1 LDPLNWRHYF
11 LLLYWVFFRPTA
23 LKCYL
28 YRAEPELYRSE
39 GGGLFLGKAFIS
51 IAYWNVFLITWRI
64 WAVATLSFVIFN
76 ILLKHHAILT
86 SVSSQ
91 KLSQVSFVYLLGQAT
106 AWLWGEYSNSGFASA
121 TVFASMTALF
131 LERSK
136 GLTIRLFTF
145 INIFIAFTMASFVPF
160 SLPLAGPTWVVSW
173 MAIGVASGLSFRPIR
188 NGVFGSLM
196 MIIIFLFYGFLPAAW
211 GGLGHGDVFAR
222 IREVYYRLFMFT
234 SVWGFGVM
242 RIPFYTLQV
251 ASFVLQPW
259 RLPHPL
265 WWDELSVLPL
275 WGAQREM
282 ASLWRE
288 GEEQALKSLVRLA
301 ANPFQYWVLQRALVR
316 HYHTICNPIAF
327 LYCILRFKALD
338 TYAIAPVAT
347 SEWLDLP
354 SVRQIYLAEL
364 AGGLSAPWQRQSYW
378 RWAVYSLTRPL
389 RLNCHTPLTDLA
401 GLLLGINIML
411 DTSDT
416 VTTLQEKT
424 LLDVLEPIF
433 FQPLLVYPGGSELQS
448 SFACIIHSL
457 KVTSLSD
464 FTQMPTLLRAM
475 PSVQDAIRPEVIE
488 ILQRFGNIS
497 NNIAVAKAASSRLN
511 QLAAFA
517 RATEALEELGPFIEQ
532 TVVVPEKV
540 LLLRIRNHWRT
551 LVAEAGGRLGEQ
563 VQHKRVVN
571 PYVAGNPVK
580 GGLFVGR
587 DEILG
592 QLEELWLKPG
602 QVDSLV
608 LYGHRRMGKSSILQ
622 NLPHRLDPATNWVV
636 DFNLQTVNRSDTGS
650 LLFDLASKMHDAV
663 LRHPDVQTPATTSAE
678 WIVPEESAF
687 RANYQRAFSRWLDRL
702 APVVTGRRFI
712 IAVDEYELLEEAM
725 AEGSLDAQLTRYLR
739 GVIQSREWFV
749 LALAGLYTLQE
760 QCHNYWHPLF
770 ASIKPRKVS
779 FLSPAATRRLL
790 TQPSDDFPLDYTPD
804 TVDAIYA
811 LTHGQPYLVQL
822 IGQNLVAHYNRQV
835 LDGERQPDQPLS
847 LNDLEAII
855 TSPEFFED
863 GDPYF
868 SGVWAQAKDSP
879 PCQHPVLYAL
889 TAGPASL
896 AHLAKLT
903 ALPVE
908 DVTAAL
914 STLEAH
920 DVIILGTDGDY
931 SFTVELMRRWVDQLL
946 PSGTS

>member
-1 LDPLNWRHYF
+1 VAFGVAFGVANGVAF
-11 LLLYWVFFRPTA
+11 GVAFGVA
-23 LKCYL
+23 LGV
-28 YRAEPELYRSE
+28 AF
-39 GGGLFLGKAFIS
+39 GVALGVANGVAFGVANGVAMGV
-51 IAYWNVFLITWRI
+51 AYG
-64 WAVATLSFVIFN
+64 VAN
-76 ILLKHHAILT
+76 
-86 SVSSQ
+86 
-91 KLSQVSFVYLLGQAT
+91 G
-106 AWLWGEYSNSGFASA
+106 
-121 TVFASMTALF
+121 
-131 LERSK
+131 
-136 GLTIRLFTF
+136 
-145 INIFIAFTMASFVPF
+145 
-160 SLPLAGPTWVVSW
+160 VVSG
-173 MAIGVASGLSFRPIR
+173 MFVGVAF
-188 NGVFGSLM
+188 GV
-196 MIIIFLFYGFLPAAW
+196 
-211 GGLGHGDVFAR
+211 
-222 IREVYYRLFMFT
+222 
-234 SVWGFGVM
+234 GFGVALGVALGVAVGVAFGISSILGTF
-242 RIPFYTLQV
+242 RLPFYLGE
-251 ASFVLQPW
+251 AAGLLFLPR
-259 RLPHPL
+259 RLSHPL
-265 WWDELSVLPL
+265 WWDELSVLPFFGTDQTINRA
-275 WGAQREM
+275 WRKGETGA
-282 ASLWRE
+282 LI
-288 GEEQALKSLVRLA
+288 SLVRLA
-301 ANPFQYWVLQRALVR
+301 ANPFQRWMLQRTLVR
-316 HYHTICNPIAF
+316 HLHISRDPILF
-327 LYCILRFKALD
+327 MYRLLRLQELD
-338 TYAIAPVAT
+338 VYAIAPLLQ
-347 SEWLDLP
+347 SDWKEIP
-354 SVRQIYLAEL
+354 SVRQVYLAEI
-364 AGGLSAPWQRQSYW
+364 AAQRGDRS
-378 RWAVYSLTRPL
+378 RPLERVLFRLTQPL
-389 RLNCHTPLTDLA
+389 RLTCHTPLTALA
-401 GLLLGINIML
+401 GVLHAITQLEDSTAREPDSKPLPLALSGSLFDSLL
-411 DTSDT
+411 
-416 VTTLQEKT
+416 EH
-424 LLDVLEPIF
+424 
-433 FQPLLVYPGGSELQS
+433 PGGSELQS
-448 SFACIIHSL
+448 SFACISHCL
-457 KVTSLSD
+457 QATSLADLTKIPS
-464 FTQMPTLLRAM
+464 LLGHLPHAR
-475 PSVQDAIRPEVIE
+475 DAIRPEVIE
-488 ILQRFGNIS
+488 ALQRLGPIS
-497 NNIAVAKAASSRLN
+497 QNIAVARAASSRLN

-517 RATEALEELGPFIEQ
+517 RATEAIEELGPFIEQ

-587 DEILG
+587 DAILG

-636 DFNLQTVNRSDTGS
+636 DFNLQTVNRSHTGS

-678 WIVPEESAF
+678 WTVPEESAF
-687 RANYQRAFSRWLDRL
+687 HANYQRTFSQWLDRL
-702 APVVTGRRFI
+702 APVVAGRRFI

-739 GVIQSREWFV
+739 GVIQTREWFV

-790 TQPSDDFPLDYTPD
+790 TQPSDDFPLDYTPETLD
-804 TVDAIYA
+804 EIYA

-863 GDPYF
+863 GFPYF

-879 PCQHPVLYAL
+879 PCQHPVLYAI

-920 DVIILGTDGDY
+920 DVITLGTDGDY
-931 SFTVELMRRWVDQLL
+931 SFTVELMRRWVGQLL
-946 PSGTS
+946 PPGSSSVA